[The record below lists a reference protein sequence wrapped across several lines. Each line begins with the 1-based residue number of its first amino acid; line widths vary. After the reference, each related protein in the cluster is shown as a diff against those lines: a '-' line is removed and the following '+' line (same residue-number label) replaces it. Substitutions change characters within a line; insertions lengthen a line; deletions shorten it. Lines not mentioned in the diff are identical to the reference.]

1 MRVVII
7 ITLLF
12 CGTVHLHSIEY
23 SFDYDNAGNRV
34 DRTMVDINGK
44 EAVQSKT
51 IAEYTV
57 DIYPNPTLGE
67 LNVVFSNK
75 DNQSDIRIEVFD
87 LEGKSL
93 INKVYNNNDV
103 WLDLSNNSNGTY
115 IMKITIE
122 DESIEYKI
130 IKSN

>member
-1 MRVVII
+1 MKVYYI
-7 ITLLF
+7 LF
-12 CGTVHLHSIEY
+12 LFIFCTNLYSVEY
-23 SFDYDNAGNRV
+23 SFDYDNAGNRI

-44 EAVQSKT
+44 EAVPSKT

-75 DNQSDIRIEVFD
+75 ENQSDIRIEVSD

-93 INKVYNNNDV
+93 IDKVYNVNDIR
-103 WLDLSNNSNGTY
+103 LDLSSILNGTY